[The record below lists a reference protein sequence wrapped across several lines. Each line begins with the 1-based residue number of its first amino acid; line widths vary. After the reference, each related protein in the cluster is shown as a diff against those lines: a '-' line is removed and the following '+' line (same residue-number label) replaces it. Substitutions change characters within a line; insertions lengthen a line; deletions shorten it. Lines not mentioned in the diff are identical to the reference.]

1 MPLKYSRKW
10 GSYWRRVLCFTFIC
24 FFLAREMSK
33 NKQKQAKRN
42 FVIQINY
49 PKEEIPIQ
57 STSIVIENFSLSP
70 CIMFDFSWNIYKW
83 NCTEYSILCLTFFTK
98 CSIFEILTYMYYAIH
113 TFCFWAVFNCVNVS
127 YFVSVFLLRKCINF

>member
-57 STSIVIENFSLSP
+57 STSIVIENCSLSP

-83 NCTEYSILCLTFFTK
+83 NCTEYSILCL
-98 CSIFEILTYMYYAIH
+98 SSLNV
-113 TFCFWAVFNCVNVS
+113 VFLRFSHICIMQFIR
-127 YFVSVFLLRKCINF
+127 FVSEQYSIVWMYHILFLFFSWENV